1 MATALRQP
9 YQQYRQRTLITGIA
23 AAIVLVIVI
32 FLVHDFFDEFLES
45 RFGLGDRSADTL
57 ITLFGLLL

>member
-23 AAIVLVIVI
+23 AALVLVIVV
-32 FLVHDFFDEFLES
+32 FLAHDFYRRIPGAPVSD
-45 RFGLGDRSADTL
+45 SATAAP
-57 ITLFGLLL
+57 TP

>member
-23 AAIVLVIVI
+23 AAVVLVIVI

-45 RFGLGDRSADTL
+45 RF
-57 ITLFGLLL
+57 

>member
-23 AAIVLVIVI
+23 AAIVLVIVD
-32 FLVHDFFDEFLES
+32 LPDAHDFYRAEFLES
-45 RFGLGDRSADTL
+45 RLSALGHRSMPTS
-57 ITLFGLLL
+57 